1 MGLHKAQRGTAHR
14 AALVAQRAAS
24 ACGCA
29 RCAAW
34 NCAGEQHAAAQRA
47 QHAAMRRCYVG
58 LRCAQR
64 GIAHGRSVGLCK
76 GRGMGPRRGAAAAA
90 LERRLRLRWGATQDC
105 AACGRAW
112 ALPGAAG
119 GGRSSVGLRGGTAL
133 QGCAGAQQP
142 GAAQRR
148 SRVGLRRGAAE
159 WSCAGRSSVGLRR
172 GAAAWSCAGAQQ
184 RGAACA
190 GAQLRGAAQGRSM
203 GLRRGAAAWGCAKA
217 QQHGAV

>member
-14 AALVAQRAAS
+14 AALVAQRAAA

-47 QHAAMRRCYVG
+47 QHAAVLRRCVG

-90 LERRLRLRWGATQDC
+90 LERRMRLRWGATRDC
-105 AACGRAW
+105 AAWGRAW
-112 ALPGAAG
+112 ALPGAA
-119 GGRSSVGLRGGTAL
+119 GGRSSVGLRGGTAVR
-133 QGCAGAQQP
+133 GCAGAQQP

-148 SRVGLRRGAAE
+148 SRVGL
-159 WSCAGRSSVGLRR
+159 CR

-184 RGAACA
+184 RGAA
-190 GAQLRGAAQGRSM
+190 QGRSSM
-203 GLRRGAAAWGCAKA
+203 ELRRGAAAWGRAGA
-217 QQHGAV
+217 QHGAA

>member
-14 AALVAQRAAS
+14 AVLVAQRAAA

-47 QHAAMRRCYVG
+47 QHAAVLRCCVG

-90 LERRLRLRWGATQDC
+90 LERRMRLRWGTTRDC
-105 AACGRAW
+105 AAWSRAW
-112 ALPGAAG
+112 APPGAA
-119 GGRSSVGLRGGTAL
+119 GGRSSVGLRGGTAVR
-133 QGCAGAQQP
+133 GCAGAQQP

-148 SRVGLRRGAAE
+148 SRVGLRRGAAD
-159 WSCAGRSSVGLRR
+159 
-172 GAAAWSCAGAQQ
+172 WSCAGAQQ
-184 RGAACA
+184 RGAAQGRSSVELCWGAAARSCA

-203 GLRRGAAAWGCAKA
+203 GLRRGAAASGCAKA
-217 QQHGAV
+217 QQHGAA